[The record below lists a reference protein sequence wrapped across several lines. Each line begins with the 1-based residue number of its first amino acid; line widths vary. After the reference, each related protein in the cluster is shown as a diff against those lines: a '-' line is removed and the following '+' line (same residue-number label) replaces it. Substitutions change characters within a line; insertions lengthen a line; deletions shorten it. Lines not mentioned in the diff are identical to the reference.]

1 MVELA
6 TPISHLFE
14 DEVVAE
20 EIILNS
26 DVLECRDE
34 EINSNYPHQ
43 DVFHCELQIQ
53 HKHDEKILSYLEK
66 LKEQKG
72 DLKLISFHM
81 ASSCTHPKIN
91 GRKFEV
97 GGVELSRNEMKD
109 NAEEN
114 VTKFREIFGEITIAV
129 ENNNFYPTAAYNY
142 IADPDFISEVTE
154 ENNLS
159 FLFDIAHAK
168 ISAHNKQMEF
178 EEYKSMLP
186 LSRMIQVHI
195 CKPAIDEDNMA
206 YDAHQCPD
214 QDELNEVK
222 DLLLEYKTIKYLT
235 VEYYKDKENLINSLV
250 EFKKLTDEL
259 H

>member
-6 TPISHLFE
+6 TPISHLFK
-14 DEVVAE
+14 DGDVAE
-20 EIILNS
+20 EIIQHS

-34 EINSNYPHQ
+34 EIDSNYPKQ

-53 HKHDEKILSYLEK
+53 HKHDEKIFSYLEK
-66 LKEQKG
+66 IKEQKS

-81 ASSCTHPKIN
+81 ASGCTHPRLIE
-91 GRKFEV
+91 GVFQV
-97 GGVELSRNEMKD
+97 GGTELSRDEMKD
-109 NAEEN
+109 NAAEN
-114 VTKFREIFGEITIAV
+114 VSRFRDIFGETTIAV

-142 IADPDFISEVTE
+142 IADPDFIAEVAD

-178 EEYKSMLP
+178 EEYKSILP

-206 YDAHQCPD
+206 YDAHGCPD
-214 QDELNEVK
+214 QDDLNEVK
-222 DLLLEYKTIKYLT
+222 DLLLEYNTIKYLT

-250 EFKKLTDEL
+250 EFKKLADEL